1 MQLFIEKLDVS
12 LRGRQSIGTSKEH
25 HLFLDHNYMNN
36 VGRRDKA
43 HSWHRNVDG
52 TVKGRRRRG
61 IAPRSVSKHGKKAA
75 GIPPAKV
82 RHAVCH
88 SVTTPPE
95 ICGCLY
101 WLCWMRLLLY
111 LFAAVVC
118 DMCTQI
124 RTSLPS
130 VANCRR
136 GSPHT
141 HAWFP
146 PHGSLDVM

>member
-52 TVKGRRRRG
+52 TVKGRRIGR

-82 RHAVCH
+82 RRHAVCH
-88 SVTTPPE
+88 STA
-95 ICGCLY
+95 LHRRDL
-101 WLCWMRLLLY
+101 WLSILAML
-111 LFAAVVC
+111 A
-118 DMCTQI
+118 M
-124 RTSLPS
+124 
-130 VANCRR
+130 
-136 GSPHT
+136 
-141 HAWFP
+141 
-146 PHGSLDVM
+146 LDVRVATAICCRCMRT

>member
-82 RHAVCH
+82 RHAVCR
-88 SVTTPPE
+88 SVTIPLRSVVVCVGYAGCACCYIYLLPLYAICALRYGPPF
-95 ICGCLY
+95 
-101 WLCWMRLLLY
+101 RVLLTV
-111 LFAAVVC
+111 AAVHLTH
-118 DMCTQI
+118 M
-124 RTSLPS
+124 RGFLLMAPS
-130 VANCRR
+130 
-136 GSPHT
+136 
-141 HAWFP
+141 
-146 PHGSLDVM
+146 M